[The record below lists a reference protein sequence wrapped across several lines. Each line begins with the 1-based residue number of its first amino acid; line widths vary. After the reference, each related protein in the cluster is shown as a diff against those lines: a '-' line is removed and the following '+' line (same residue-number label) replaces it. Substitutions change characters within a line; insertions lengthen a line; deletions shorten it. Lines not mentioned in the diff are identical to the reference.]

1 MRNNDVMCIL
11 LVLMWTNK
19 KNTIKK
25 FEYKVQ
31 FATSLQ
37 DCRNSKFVIFQEKN
51 LKVYKS
57 HKLNRITHLELNR
70 ITQ

>member
-1 MRNNDVMCIL
+1 MYKQKSVT
-11 LVLMWTNK
+11 VF
-19 KNTIKK
+19 IKH
-25 FEYKVQ
+25 Y
-31 FATSLQ
+31 ATSLQ
-37 DCRNSKFVIFQEKN
+37 DCRNSKFVIFQEKH

>member
-1 MRNNDVMCIL
+1 MEYFIL
-11 LVLMWTNK
+11 DQKRVGGQN
-19 KNTIKK
+19 
-25 FEYKVQ
+25 
-31 FATSLQ
+31 ATSLQ